1 MQKLNV
7 MLTPLIPLDSRMSK
21 LRINLILDFEQEM

>member
-1 MQKLNV
+1 